1 MLKVYVVNAFTK
13 DEFGGNP
20 AAVVPL
26 QKWLP
31 DALMQQM
38 AAQHNL
44 AETAFIVRD
53 GNQFSIRWF
62 TPTVEVDLCGHAT
75 LASAHIFFTSLH
87 YDAQKIIFNSKSGP
101 LAAIRQED
109 GSICLDFPVN
119 PPTPTSMLPE
129 IENGLNIRPNEIY
142 VSTFDYLAVFNSQQ
156 DIENLKPDF
165 KILARVESRG
175 LLTTAPGDDVDFVAR
190 CFFPQSGIDEDPVT
204 GSAYTVLAPYWS
216 KRLGKKKMTAIQLSS
231 RKGYVD
237 CEWVDGRVLIS
248 GFAKTY
254 LLGEISMNE

>member
-13 DEFGGNP
+13 NDFGGNP

-26 QKWLP
+26 EEWLP
-31 DALMQQM
+31 DGLMQQM

-44 AETAFIVRD
+44 AETAFVVPN

-75 LASAHIFFTSLH
+75 LASAHVFFSSLH
-87 YDAQKIIFNSKSGP
+87 YPDQKITFHSKSGP
-101 LAAIRQED
+101 LAASKQPD

-119 PPTPTSMLPE
+119 IPTATNMLPE
-129 IENGLNIRPNEIY
+129 ISNGLNIQPKEIY
-142 VSTFDYLAVFNSQQ
+142 SSTFDYLAVFDSQE
-156 DIENLKPDF
+156 DIERLKPDF
-165 KILARVESRG
+165 KMLANVEARG
-175 LLTTAPGDDVDFVAR
+175 LITSAPGISSDFVAR

-204 GSAYTVLAPYWS
+204 GSAYTVLAPYWT
-216 KRLGKKKMTAIQLSS
+216 KKLGKQKMSAIQLSS
-231 RKGYVD
+231 RKGFVD
-237 CEWVDGRVLIS
+237 CEWINGRVFIS

-254 LLGEISMNE
+254 LVGEIHI

>member
-1 MLKVYVVNAFTK
+1 MLKVYIVNAFTK

-31 DALMQQM
+31 DNLMQQM

-53 GNQFSIRWF
+53 GSQFSIRWF

-75 LASAHIFFTSLH
+75 LASAHIFFSSLH
-87 YDAQKIIFNSKSGP
+87 YADQKILFNSKSGP
-101 LAAIRQED
+101 LSAIKQGD

-129 IENGLNIRPNEIY
+129 IEKGLNIRPTEIY
-142 VSTFDYLAVFNSQQ
+142 SSTFDYMAVFDSQQ
-156 DIENLKPDF
+156 EIEKLTPDF
-165 KILARVESRG
+165 KMLARVETRG
-175 LLTTAPGDDVDFVAR
+175 LLATAPGNDADFVAR

-216 KRLGKKKMTAIQLSS
+216 KRLGKKKMSAIQLSL
-231 RKGYVD
+231 RKGHVN
-237 CEWVDGRVLIS
+237 CEWTGSRVLIS

-254 LLGEISMNE
+254 LQGEISISV